1 MTNALDTISGDVYS
15 VQQTFEAAKVDRS
28 LNFEAEAGFAIQAL
42 MASEYAMKIATQ
54 NRQSVVNAVTNIA
67 AIGISLN
74 PAKKQAYLVPRDG
87 KICLDISYMGLM
99 DLAIASGSIRWGQ
112 CLIVHEADEFERT
125 GIDKEPRHKFRPF
138 SKDRG
143 PFVGVYVVVKTTDG
157 DYLTHTME
165 LGDVYDIRD
174 RSKAWQAWV
183 DKQRS
188 CPWVTD
194 EGEMIKKT
202 CVKQAYKYWPKGEG
216 SGRLEAAIHHLNE
229 SEEGLPPLAADE
241 GGARPGD
248 LSSFPAQHRTIVRA
262 TAAAAIQAFNEGK
275 EWTAL
280 EEVTSCVD
288 RIGKDDQPLRNEV
301 LLALNGI
308 FKPHSALRAYL
319 KEQMLAAHGKEKAG
333 EPTFGDVVA

>member
-1 MTNALDTISGDVYS
+1 MSDALSIISGDVYG
-15 VQQTFEAAKVDRS
+15 VQQVFEAAKVDKS

-112 CLIVHEADEFERT
+112 CRLVHEADEFEMA
-125 GIDKEPRHKFRPF
+125 GIDKEPRHRFKPF

-143 PFVGVYVVVKTTDG
+143 PVVGVYVVVKTAEG

-165 LGDVYDIRD
+165 IGDVYAIRD
-174 RSKAWQAWV
+174 RSKAWQKWV
-183 DKQRS
+183 SDKKS

-202 CVKQAYKYWPKGEG
+202 CVKQAYKYWPKDEG
-216 SGRLEAAIHHLNE
+216 SARLESAIHHLNE
-229 SEEGLPPLAADE
+229 SDEGLAPLPPE
-241 GGARPGD
+241 EPVARPGD
-248 LSSFPAQHRTIVRA
+248 LSQFSAAHQKLIR
-262 TAAAAIQAFNEGK
+262 AAAAASIQSFNEGN
-275 EWTAL
+275 EWSAY
-280 EEVTSCVD
+280 EEAKSCID
-288 RIGKDDQPLRNEV
+288 KIGKDDESLRNEV
-301 LLALNGI
+301 KLALNGI
-308 FKPHSALRAYL
+308 FRPHAALRASL
-319 KEQMLAAHGKEKAG
+319 KKSAEEERRMEAIFAKAG
-333 EPTFGDVVA
+333 A